1 MMGGRWRGSVKF
13 EESHDSSGRENH
25 PSHPKSH
32 LKHVLQNEG
41 GIIWNHL
48 KAFRFCQFLACFSS
62 PNCVQ
67 CISMLSSLGDNPPG
81 SFWATEKKKTR
92 RVASCKRSQ
101 PVFAASNCSSSRS
114 PGGAPSGVDRWTT
127 KERGGTIFLRRFL
140 EIGSDMIWI
149 DDRQSR
155 MDEKEGVR
163 FWKAGMRP
171 FTLHIP
177 APKGPRD
184 ATTLAKPFSSV
195 RLSAGRSPG
204 SFVFSRGHGALC
216 SK

>member
-81 SFWATEKKKTR
+81 SFWATEKKNTPGGQLQTLTARLR
-92 RVASCKRSQ
+92 RVQLFLLAESGRCTFRCR
-101 PVFAASNCSSSRS
+101 PVDDEGARRDHLFA
-114 PGGAPSGVDRWTT
+114 
-127 KERGGTIFLRRFL
+127 
-140 EIGSDMIWI
+140 
-149 DDRQSR
+149 
-155 MDEKEGVR
+155 
-163 FWKAGMRP
+163 
-171 FTLHIP
+171 
-177 APKGPRD
+177 
-184 ATTLAKPFSSV
+184 PFS
-195 RLSAGRSPG
+195 RNW
-204 SFVFSRGHGALC
+204 F
-216 SK
+216 

>member
-1 MMGGRWRGSVKF
+1 MESLESIQILSVLGMFLFTKLCSMHF
-13 EESHDSSGRENH
+13 NAVLSWGQ
-25 PSHPKSH
+25 PSWI
-32 LKHVLQNEG
+32 L
-41 GIIWNHL
+41 
-48 KAFRFCQFLACFSS
+48 
-62 PNCVQ
+62 
-67 CISMLSSLGDNPPG
+67 LGDR
-81 SFWATEKKKTR
+81 KKKTR